1 MIVIKGQVERPLEA
15 RIILYGNKSTDLL
28 TILSRLSSHLV
39 LLFCLTN
46 HTSGLKRYPASA
58 GTSLTGYGSL
68 LGQPKSLH
76 SILTPVIHP
85 SFIMRQT
92 LRICLSSTTA
102 LVAVI
107 LVLALSTSASPASL
121 ARREDLGHQT
131 TFSVVHH
138 HDQESLAVGA
148 TNEVG
153 DYTGYEVW
161 RLSLLGGQQV
171 QDDGLDAG
179 KAAKHVMEVARVG
192 TTISCI
198 T

>member
-1 MIVIKGQVERPLEA
+1 
-15 RIILYGNKSTDLL
+15 
-28 TILSRLSSHLV
+28 
-39 LLFCLTN
+39 
-46 HTSGLKRYPASA
+46 
-58 GTSLTGYGSL
+58 
-68 LGQPKSLH
+68 
-76 SILTPVIHP
+76 
-85 SFIMRQT
+85 MRQT

-107 LVLALSTSASPASL
+107 LVLALSANASPASPAF

-131 TFSVVHH
+131 TFSVEHH
-138 HDQESLAVGA
+138 HEQEPLAVGA
-148 TNEVG
+148 TNEVE

-192 TTISCI
+192 TTPRSPVLPDEGSTDRNDYILAP
-198 T
+198 

>member
-1 MIVIKGQVERPLEA
+1 
-15 RIILYGNKSTDLL
+15 
-28 TILSRLSSHLV
+28 
-39 LLFCLTN
+39 
-46 HTSGLKRYPASA
+46 
-58 GTSLTGYGSL
+58 
-68 LGQPKSLH
+68 
-76 SILTPVIHP
+76 
-85 SFIMRQT
+85 MRQT

-107 LVLALSTSASPASL
+107 LVLALSANASPASPAF

-131 TFSVVHH
+131 TFSVGHH
-138 HDQESLAVGA
+138 HKQEPLAVGA
-148 TNEVG
+148 MNEVE

-161 RLSLLGGQQV
+161 RLSLLGRPQV

>member
-1 MIVIKGQVERPLEA
+1 
-15 RIILYGNKSTDLL
+15 
-28 TILSRLSSHLV
+28 
-39 LLFCLTN
+39 
-46 HTSGLKRYPASA
+46 
-58 GTSLTGYGSL
+58 
-68 LGQPKSLH
+68 
-76 SILTPVIHP
+76 
-85 SFIMRQT
+85 MRQA
-92 LRICLSSTTA
+92 LRICLSSMTA

-107 LVLALSTSASPASL
+107 LILALSASASPASPAF
-121 ARREDLGHQT
+121 ARREDLGQQT

-138 HDQESLAVGA
+138 HEQEPLAVGA
-148 TNEVG
+148 TNDVG